1 MSNFTQEELNDLL
14 SSFQKQEV
22 ILRTI
27 IPSSIL
33 TDESRDIVLD
43 ALVKNISQQTII
55 IKKQIDHESNN

>member
-22 ILRTI
+22 ILRAI